1 MHRARN
7 GYWAH
12 NDHGNVVSNFGR
24 SRTEITPVGE
34 SVVQLHASDFILS

>member
-24 SRTEITPVGE
+24 TEITPVGE